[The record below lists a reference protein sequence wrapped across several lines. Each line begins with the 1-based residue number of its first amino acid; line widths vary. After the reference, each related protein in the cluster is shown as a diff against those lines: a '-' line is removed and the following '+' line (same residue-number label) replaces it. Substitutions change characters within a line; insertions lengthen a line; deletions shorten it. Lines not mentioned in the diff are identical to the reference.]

1 MTPGSP
7 AAAAP
12 RIGSAGGASPGHDA
26 ERSAS
31 CSEKSLVDAQGRVI
45 AYLRL
50 SLTDR
55 CNFRCEYCSPADY
68 EEGGMLLSRA
78 EIGRLAAVFGKLG
91 VRRIRLTGGEPTL
104 RRDVVEIVRDLVAT
118 PGVEEVALT
127 TNGHRLRT
135 LSSPLREAGLTC
147 LNVSIDTLDAARLH
161 RISGRGAFLDD
172 VLQGFDAAAA
182 AGFPHLKVNTV
193 VMGDVNEDE
202 LAALARHAWSRRAT
216 PRFIEL
222 MPFGQG
228 IPVPTAMVKKLLAEQ
243 GLPLVPDDR
252 RGWGPAHYMRLEGS
266 DPPRFAGFIGA
277 ITENFCDRC
286 NRARIAADGGFQA
299 CLGGETRFN
308 LRDRMRAGAS
318 DEELEEVV
326 REALRLKAPRH
337 HMEEAGA
344 RLVLL
349 PMMGIGG

>member
-1 MTPGSP
+1 M
-7 AAAAP
+7 
-12 RIGSAGGASPGHDA
+12 
-26 ERSAS
+26 S
-31 CSEKSLVDAQGRVI
+31 CSGKPLVDSQGRVI

-55 CNFRCEYCSPADY
+55 CNFRCEYCSPAEY
-68 EEGGMLLSRA
+68 EDGGRLLTRP
-78 EIGRLAAVFGKLG
+78 EIARLAATFGKLG

-104 RRDVVEIVRDLVAT
+104 RKDVVEIVRDLEAT
-118 PGVEEVALT
+118 PGIEEVALT
-127 TNGHRLRT
+127 TNGHRLRD
-135 LSSPLREAGLTC
+135 LARPLRQAGLKN
-147 LNVSIDTLDAARLH
+147 LNVSVDTLDEARLH

-172 VLQGFDAAAA
+172 VLGGFDAAAE
-182 AGFPHLKVNTV
+182 AGCPHLKVNTV
-193 VMGDVNEDE
+193 VMGGVNEDE
-202 LAALARHAWSRRAT
+202 LGALVRHAWSRGAT

-228 IPVPTAMVKKLLAEQ
+228 IPVPTAAVKHYLAEQ
-243 GLPLVPDDR
+243 GLGLVPDDK
-252 RGWGPAHYMRLEGS
+252 RGWGPAHYLRQEGS
-266 DPPRFAGFIGA
+266 DPPRYVGFIGA

-299 CLGGETRFN
+299 CLGGDTRFN
-308 LRDRMRAGAS
+308 LRDRLRAGAS
-318 DEELEEVV
+318 DEDLEDVV

-337 HMEEAGA
+337 HMDEAGA

>member
-1 MTPGSP
+1 M
-7 AAAAP
+7 
-12 RIGSAGGASPGHDA
+12 
-26 ERSAS
+26 S
-31 CSEKSLVDAQGRVI
+31 CSGKPLVDGQGRVI

-68 EEGGMLLSRA
+68 EEGGKLLSRE
-78 EIGRLAAVFGKLG
+78 EIRRLATAFGKLG
-91 VRRIRLTGGEPTL
+91 IRRIRLTGGEPTL
-104 RRDVVEIVRDLVAT
+104 RKDVVEIVRDLAGT
-118 PGVEEVALT
+118 PGIEEVALT
-127 TNGHRLRT
+127 TNGHRLREIAR
-135 LSSPLREAGLTC
+135 PLREAGLTS
-147 LNVSIDTLDAARLH
+147 LNVSVDTLDEARLR
-161 RISGRGAFLDD
+161 RISGRGAFLHD
-172 VLQGFDAAAA
+172 VLQGLDAAAG

-202 LAALARHAWSRRAT
+202 LGALVRHAWSRGAT

-228 IPVPTAMVKKLLAEQ
+228 IPVPTAVVKKHLLDQ
-243 GLPLVPDDR
+243 GLHLVPDDK
-252 RGWGPAHYMRLEGS
+252 RGWGPAHYLREAGS
-266 DPPRFAGFIGA
+266 EPPRFVGFIGA

-318 DEELEEVV
+318 DAELESVV
-326 REALRLKAPRH
+326 REALQLKGPRH
-337 HMEEAGA
+337 HMDEAGA

>member
-1 MTPGSP
+1 M
-7 AAAAP
+7 
-12 RIGSAGGASPGHDA
+12 
-26 ERSAS
+26 S
-31 CSEKSLVDAQGRVI
+31 CSGKPLVDSQGRVI

-68 EEGGMLLSRA
+68 EDGGRLLTRP
-78 EIGRLAAVFGKLG
+78 EIARLAATFGKLG

-104 RRDVVEIVRDLVAT
+104 RKDVVEIVRDLEAT
-118 PGVEEVALT
+118 PGIEEVALT
-127 TNGHRLRT
+127 TNGHRLRD
-135 LSSPLREAGLTC
+135 LARPLRQAGLRS
-147 LNVSIDTLDAARLH
+147 LNVSIDTLDGARLH

-172 VLQGFDAAAA
+172 VLGGFDAAAE

-193 VMGDVNEDE
+193 VMGGMNEDE
-202 LAALARHAWSRRAT
+202 LGTLARHAWSRGAT

-228 IPVPTAMVKKLLAEQ
+228 IPVPTAMVKQHLGEQ
-243 GLPLVPDDR
+243 GLRLVPDDK
-252 RGWGPAHYMRLEGS
+252 RGWGPAHYLREEGS
-266 DPPRFAGFIGA
+266 EPARYVGFIGA
-277 ITENFCDRC
+277 MTENFCDRC

-299 CLGGETRFN
+299 CLGGDTRFN
-308 LRDRMRAGAS
+308 LRDRLRAGAS
-318 DEELEEVV
+318 DEDLEDVV

-337 HMEEAGA
+337 HMDEAGA

>member
-1 MTPGSP
+1 M
-7 AAAAP
+7 
-12 RIGSAGGASPGHDA
+12 
-26 ERSAS
+26 S
-31 CSEKSLVDAQGRVI
+31 CSGKPLVDSQGRVI

-68 EEGGMLLSRA
+68 EDGGRLLTRP
-78 EIGRLAAVFGKLG
+78 EIARLAATFGKLG

-104 RRDVVEIVRDLVAT
+104 RKDVVEIVRDLEAT
-118 PGVEEVALT
+118 PGIEEVALT
-127 TNGHRLRT
+127 TNGHRLRD
-135 LSSPLREAGLTC
+135 LARPLRQAGLRS
-147 LNVSIDTLDAARLH
+147 LNVSIDTLDGARLH

-172 VLQGFDAAAA
+172 VLGGFDAAAE

-193 VMGDVNEDE
+193 VMGGVNEDE
-202 LAALARHAWSRRAT
+202 LGALARHAWSRGAT

-228 IPVPTAMVKKLLAEQ
+228 IPVPTAMVKQHLAEQ
-243 GLPLVPDDR
+243 GLHLVPDDK
-252 RGWGPAHYMRLEGS
+252 RGWGPAHYLRQEGS
-266 DPPRFAGFIGA
+266 EPARHVGFIGA
-277 ITENFCDRC
+277 MTENFCDRC

-299 CLGGETRFN
+299 CLGGDTRFN
-308 LRDRMRAGAS
+308 LRDRLRAGAS
-318 DEELEEVV
+318 DEDLEDVV

-337 HMEEAGA
+337 HMDEAGA

>member
-1 MTPGSP
+1 M
-7 AAAAP
+7 
-12 RIGSAGGASPGHDA
+12 
-26 ERSAS
+26 S
-31 CSEKSLVDAQGRVI
+31 CSGKPLVDAQGRVI

-68 EEGGMLLSRA
+68 EEGGQLLTRG
-78 EIGRLAAVFGKLG
+78 EIRRLAAAFGKLG

-104 RRDVVEIVRDLVAT
+104 RKDLVEIVRDLAST
-118 PGVEEVALT
+118 PGIEEVALT
-127 TNGHRLRT
+127 TNGHRLQR
-135 LSSPLREAGLTC
+135 LARPLLDAGLQC
-147 LNVSIDTLDAARLH
+147 LNVSMDTLEAERLR
-161 RISGRGAFLDD
+161 RISGRGAFLED
-172 VLQGFDAAAA
+172 VLAGFDAAAST
-182 AGFPHLKVNTV
+182 GFPHLKVNTV
-193 VMGDVNEDE
+193 VMGGVNEDE
-202 LAALARHAWSRRAT
+202 LGALARHAWSRGAT

-228 IPVPTAMVKKLLAEQ
+228 IPVPTAVVKKHLADQ
-243 GLPLVPDDR
+243 GLRLVHDDR
-252 RGWGPAHYMRLEGS
+252 RGWGPAHYLRQEGS
-266 DPPRFAGFIGA
+266 DPPRFVGFIGA

-308 LRDRMRAGAS
+308 LRDRLRAGAS

-326 REALRLKAPRH
+326 RGALRAKGPRH
-337 HMEEAGA
+337 HMDQAGA
-344 RLVLL
+344 GLVLL

>member
-1 MTPGSP
+1 M
-7 AAAAP
+7 
-12 RIGSAGGASPGHDA
+12 
-26 ERSAS
+26 S
-31 CSEKSLVDAQGRVI
+31 CSGKPLVDSQGRVI

-68 EEGGMLLSRA
+68 EDGGALLTRG
-78 EIGRLAAVFGKLG
+78 EIGRLAATFGKLG

-104 RRDVVEIVRDLVAT
+104 RKDVVDIVRDLEAT
-118 PGVEEVALT
+118 PGIEEVALT
-127 TNGHRLRT
+127 TNGHRLRE
-135 LSSPLREAGLTC
+135 LSRPLRQAGLTS
-147 LNVSIDTLDAARLH
+147 LNVSIDTLDEARLR

-172 VLQGFDAAAA
+172 VLQGFDAAAE

-193 VMGDVNEDE
+193 VMGEVNEDE
-202 LAALARHAWSRRAT
+202 LAALVRHAWSRRAT

-228 IPVPTAMVKKLLAEQ
+228 IPVPTAIVKRLLAEQ
-243 GLPLVPDDR
+243 GLRLVPDDK
-252 RGWGPAHYMRLEGS
+252 RGWGPAHYLREEGS
-266 DPPRFAGFIGA
+266 DPPRYVGFIGA

-299 CLGGETRFN
+299 CLGGDTRFN
-308 LRDRMRAGAS
+308 LRDRMRAGAT
-318 DEELEEVV
+318 DEDLEAVV
-326 REALRLKAPRH
+326 REALRLKGPRH
-337 HMEEAGA
+337 HMDEAGA